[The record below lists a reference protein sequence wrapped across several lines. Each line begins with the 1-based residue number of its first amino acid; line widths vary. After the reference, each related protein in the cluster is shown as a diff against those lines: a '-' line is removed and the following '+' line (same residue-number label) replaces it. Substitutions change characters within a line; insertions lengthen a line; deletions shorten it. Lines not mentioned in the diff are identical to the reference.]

1 MVTSKLLFN
10 QTARDHCTAKL
21 TQNYPSQKLT
31 KKRGYQSQENAAI
44 DKINDNSAIY

>member
-10 QTARDHCTAKL
+10 QIARDHCTAKL

-31 KKRGYQSQENAAI
+31 EKEDIKAKRMLQ
-44 DKINDNSAIY
+44 